1 MVSGSTNRSG
11 IAYFI
16 GLNIAD
22 RRLLDPNFMT
32 FRINKRLQCRLP
44 QKQVATVPRDMQQ
57 GELEKPSTDGIF
69 PTNPADTTIL
79 K

>member
-1 MVSGSTNRSG
+1 
-11 IAYFI
+11 
-16 GLNIAD
+16 
-22 RRLLDPNFMT
+22 MT